1 MQQHAIS
8 ITHAVC
14 PCRCPANRLAAATAQ
29 MTNASDTGER
39 GSSKRDRLTTQLL
52 IFIIE
57 PIAGQCT
64 EQSCMFGSPGMCL
77 LPDSTC
83 SAAIFVV
90 VTGLQPVS
98 VVCARCRS
106 YARSSPLS
114 HIFVRM
120 YPVASLLPAMYVC
133 TVYGGSGT
141 ELGSDQCAGHAL
153 AGAALP
159 FFSLNPVPPFL
170 ACRLVPWSSLGWA
183 KQASR
188 QGPHLAAGRHWHG
201 MDTGGSDGIGL
212 GLAPACPQR
221 LTSIL
226 QPIHWEHAST
236 TRPMPTHS
244 RPIAAL
250 DGPPIPTCP
259 SMNFRFSGSQSRL
272 LQPLYKTR
280 LAGYLESPGSISLP
294 SHLAIGCRPR
304 RLRGRL
310 TVGGSTRA
318 GRRQPRAL
326 PSYDGL
332 PTLSR

>member
-57 PIAGQCT
+57 PIAEQCS

-133 TVYGGSGT
+133 TVAAEQSSGQI
-141 ELGSDQCAGHAL
+141 SAL
-153 AGAALP
+153 AMHWQMQHFL

-170 ACRLVPWSSLGWA
+170 ACRLVPWSPLGWA

-318 GRRQPRAL
+318 KKKAAKGLAL
-326 PSYDGL
+326 L
-332 PTLSR
+332 

>member
-57 PIAGQCT
+57 PIAEQCS

-133 TVYGGSGT
+133 TVAAEQSSGQI
-141 ELGSDQCAGHAL
+141 SAL
-153 AGAALP
+153 AMHWQMQHFL
-159 FFSLNPVPPFL
+159 FSLSIPFRHFSPV
-170 ACRLVPWSSLGWA
+170 AWSLGPPSA
-183 KQASR
+183 GQSR
-188 QGPHLAAGRHWHG
+188 QAGKVLIWLLG
-201 MDTGGSDGIGL
+201 GIGMAWIL
-212 GLAPACPQR
+212 GVRMALVLDWRQLARSA
-221 LTSIL
+221 
-226 QPIHWEHAST
+226 
-236 TRPMPTHS
+236 
-244 RPIAAL
+244 
-250 DGPPIPTCP
+250 
-259 SMNFRFSGSQSRL
+259 
-272 LQPLYKTR
+272 
-280 LAGYLESPGSISLP
+280 
-294 SHLAIGCRPR
+294 
-304 RLRGRL
+304 
-310 TVGGSTRA
+310 
-318 GRRQPRAL
+318 
-326 PSYDGL
+326 
-332 PTLSR
+332 